1 MDAGTWRGVFT
12 ALMLLLFLGV
22 CFWAFSSRRNKDF
35 DEAAQLPLEPDS
47 DEVHDSPREDSARRV
62 GRR

>member
-12 ALMLLLFLGV
+12 ALMLLLFIGV
-22 CFWAFSSRRNKDF
+22 CFWAYSGRRKQDF

-47 DEVHDSPREDSARRV
+47 ETVHGPTRNS
-62 GRR
+62 